1 MADEGLRIV
10 NSVDN
15 TQVDE
20 SFARMRKEIINSAT
34 TAQNEGKKIDHAF
47 ERVALSVNATSDT
60 IKKKIYEAS
69 QNVNELTAKIIEQKG
84 VVKDVQADVKRLS
97 DAYKAA
103 KKSGSFGTSGL
114 LSELNAAKKAL
125 DEEKNALFSLNQ
137 EKARASLRVKELR
150 GQLELT
156 NKATKDNI
164 ASVRLLAKGLTALG
178 GAAAVKAFIQKVV
191 ETRGE
196 FQQLEVSF
204 TTMLGSAE
212 KANALMQQLTKTAA
226 ITPFDLK
233 GVTDGAKQLLA
244 YGVAADEVNDV
255 LIHLGDIAA
264 GLSLPLGDLVYL
276 YGTTMTQGR
285 MFTQDLRQFMGRGI
299 PLAEELAKQFG
310 VTKDK
315 VGELVTAGKVGA
327 NEFKAAIMAMSS
339 EGGKFGGLMEAQS
352 KTITGQI
359 SNIEDAIDVAFN
371 NFGKQS
377 EGAINTALSGVTFL
391 VENYEKVGK
400 IILSVAGVYGTYKA
414 AVLAVIAVEKIMAAA
429 RLAQIKQTTLIQL
442 ATDVLT
448 KKMALLNATMLAN
461 PWVLAATAIAG
472 VVAVM
477 VNMET
482 EAERV
487 KKAQDNLSSK
497 LDELEGKQKKY
508 NEETEKAISLAQND
522 AAATNDRNDAMS
534 LLIERYPEI
543 IKKYIDEK
551 GFLTNILELKKEI
564 AEIDG
569 LRQRQETSDE
579 LKKIGLDAWSNY
591 NQLKGLRAKH
601 LSSPLSDSER
611 EYVNNLREQYR
622 KETGKSRFSNPS
634 IEEMEQY
641 YKAKASEYKSK
652 YDRNNTENK
661 ISDFTQNTLKGYS
674 DEQLKELQK
683 KLQESSS
690 ADSVFIKEVEDYLTK
705 QDRENLLT
713 RVDGMLE
720 ARGKEKKTPTQI
732 KADAASELAKAKKA
746 LADFDKSSTKYT
758 VEEAEKERKRLEEA
772 VKDAEKKYKALG
784 GDTSKGG
791 KKTDT
796 KAKDEADISKRILQ
810 ITQQTEL
817 DEINQKKDGVEKRLA
832 LAEYEH
838 KKELAQ
844 LDKTHEEIVAKRGG
858 NLTEE
863 EEATFSQAR
872 ELAERKHQKAVGQIM
887 IEEKEARTNAILDY
901 LEDYGSFEDQRLA
914 VEIRYNKLILAE
926 KDKWLKQSLEHEKQA
941 ILQEIEYNELI
952 TKSRRVSDFTSATG
966 SFGKL
971 AGGIASNLVKYSK
984 SDGFKSLS
992 DEQQKQ
998 VFKMIDDL
1006 NADTGKGGASMKTVN
1021 QKMGEYAVALEV
1033 LAQQTKL
1040 QAVASQRNYE
1050 AQTALHNA
1058 DVELAQAESELA
1070 NALNGGDLSL
1080 IQSAQ
1085 AKVNVAKTNQATAQG
1100 NAAQAETE
1108 YANAITATANA
1119 RTEANKCEASA
1130 QQANRKFAE
1139 SVELVGDIS
1148 SAVASKSMTQLWNAL
1163 KPLIFKSKDVRN
1175 ITDLSGGIKEIVDT
1189 ANDVDMTEIAATLK
1203 SGLSSIL
1210 DNISNIDNLEGVKEK
1225 VQDIISNAFDGAS
1238 ADDSLINKVQN
1249 QLGDVFTRLIDGISG
1264 GTGNAADLI
1273 KDASDELG
1281 DIIGNLAKGGESSGN
1296 IWGIIIGVI
1305 LQLLEE
1311 FGKNGIGTFIGELLN
1326 NIGDAIAGL
1335 LGNIFSADL
1344 EKNVI
1349 AQIIEGVGNI
1359 IAGII
1364 EGIGNL
1370 FTGGMLGDFLGV
1382 HGNMEEMDKTIDS
1395 LTTQNK
1401 VLADVMS
1408 KLEETI
1414 RKSSLFDIE
1423 DDYEKMLELL
1433 KKQEQNEKDKIDAEG
1448 AKWESGSHSVN
1459 YHLGKNGTWQ
1469 SLMRTVGKMYGIDV
1483 TGGGGSFFNN
1493 ISAEQLYDL
1502 KYNNTDLYNQILST
1516 IRGEENSHTGSGIAD
1531 MLDEMTENY
1540 GDAAKRVKDIFNENL
1555 TGISVDSVK
1564 SDISSMLADVTKKTS
1579 DWAENL
1585 EDSLR
1590 NSVVNGLMREMDKD
1604 IDEWYQSYADA
1615 MKDGLTKE
1623 EADALRAAYQ
1633 QITNE
1638 AIAERD
1644 DAFNKLGLNNSEYK
1658 QEASSKGWQ
1667 SLSQDEGEEMN
1678 GRMTAIEIAA
1688 YDIKDLN
1695 VTRNDIMIRLEQ
1707 GQGGIKATVGAVQDA
1722 IAMSNIHL
1730 SDIAKYTKHLVGI
1743 GDKLDSIIDNTKHL

>member
-482 EAERV
+482 QTERLQRVSDEYDKQKEEAIRKEEEHANKINELIQIAGDESLSTDARR
-487 KKAQDNLSSK
+487 KALVLLEQQYPQIFSK
-497 LDELEGKQKKY
+497 YDTEYEKLANILKIKEEIAILDGQKSIKNPVNEQAQIDARIAELEKKGASSSY
-508 NEETEKAISLAQND
+508 ILNGQVIRHGRTTDEETELTDLKKRRDELSRQIERDKGNAYMANLTGVTNEDLQAQIQERKNILASIKIKQQQND
-522 AAATNDRNDAMS
+522 KIKYSGRVTKGGATGVFTPD
-534 LLIERYPEI
+534 EI
-543 IKKYIDEK
+543 QEQ
-551 GFLTNILELKKEI
+551 LQILESEQNRRNAKTYTP
-564 AEIDG
+564 A
-569 LRQRQETSDE
+569 E
-579 LKKIGLDAWSNY
+579 LKEQA
-591 NQLKGLRAKH
+591 AK
-601 LSSPLSDSER
+601 
-611 EYVNNLREQYR
+611 
-622 KETGKSRFSNPS
+622 
-634 IEEMEQY
+634 
-641 YKAKASEYKSK
+641 
-652 YDRNNTENK
+652 
-661 ISDFTQNTLKGYS
+661 TL
-674 DEQLKELQK
+674 
-683 KLQESSS
+683 
-690 ADSVFIKEVEDYLTK
+690 AD
-705 QDRENLLT
+705 
-713 RVDGMLE
+713 
-720 ARGKEKKTPTQI
+720 
-732 KADAASELAKAKKA
+732 AKKA
-746 LADFDKSSTKYT
+746 LVDFDKSSNKMSI
-758 VEEAEKERKRLEEA
+758 EEAEKERKRLEEA

-952 TKSRRVSDFTSATG
+952 AKSRRVSDFTSATG

-1040 QAVASQRNYE
+1040 QAEASQRNFE

-1225 VQDIISNAFDGAS
+1225 VQDIISNAFEGAS

-1448 AKWESGSHSVN
+1448 AKWETGSHSVN

-1531 MLDEMTENY
+1531 MLDEMTENF

>member
-482 EAERV
+482 QTERLQRVSDEYDKQKEEAIRKEEEHANKINELIQIAGDESLSTDARR
-487 KKAQDNLSSK
+487 KALVLLEQQYPQIFSK
-497 LDELEGKQKKY
+497 YDTEYEKLANILKIKEEIAILDGQKSIKNPVNEQAQIDARIAELEKKGASSSY
-508 NEETEKAISLAQND
+508 MINGQVIRHGRTTDEETELTDLKKRRDELSRQIERDKGNAYMANLTGVTNEDLQAQIQERKNILASIKIKQQQND
-522 AAATNDRNDAMS
+522 KIKYSGRVTKGGATGVFTPD
-534 LLIERYPEI
+534 EI
-543 IKKYIDEK
+543 Q
-551 GFLTNILELKKEI
+551 GQLQILESEQNRRNAKTYTP
-564 AEIDG
+564 A
-569 LRQRQETSDE
+569 E
-579 LKKIGLDAWSNY
+579 LKA
-591 NQLKGLRAKH
+591 QAAK
-601 LSSPLSDSER
+601 
-611 EYVNNLREQYR
+611 
-622 KETGKSRFSNPS
+622 
-634 IEEMEQY
+634 
-641 YKAKASEYKSK
+641 
-652 YDRNNTENK
+652 
-661 ISDFTQNTLKGYS
+661 TL
-674 DEQLKELQK
+674 
-683 KLQESSS
+683 
-690 ADSVFIKEVEDYLTK
+690 AD
-705 QDRENLLT
+705 
-713 RVDGMLE
+713 
-720 ARGKEKKTPTQI
+720 
-732 KADAASELAKAKKA
+732 AKKA
-746 LADFDKSSTKYT
+746 LVDFDKSSNKMSI
-758 VEEAEKERKRLEEA
+758 EEAEKERKRLEEA

-952 TKSRRVSDFTSATG
+952 AKSRRVSDFTSATG

-1040 QAVASQRNYE
+1040 QAEASQRNFE

-1225 VQDIISNAFDGAS
+1225 VQDIISNAFEGAS

-1531 MLDEMTENY
+1531 MLDEMTENF